1 MPSIRKLL
9 FITPLFCVLSCV
21 ADNTDIKGSK
31 DHPLLNRYPDTHII
45 EYRSSD
51 YDELE
56 IRIAKS
62 INDNGTFKHP
72 SKKFEGKLTTIE
84 YQSNG
89 KAPFLQVL
97 RNFEEGLKKAGFK
110 ELFSCDGIES
120 CGLTFGLYATL
131 QTPIHSNFENYPA
144 STDSTDGSRY
154 GYWSGTLTRSTGDVA
169 VSVLIGEDG
178 DHREKTD
185 IIVDIVESK
194 PMENNLVVVNPQFL
208 SESLARDGKAVLNG
222 IFFDTDKATLKS
234 ESSGAMTAIA
244 DYLSHNKSA
253 NVFIVGHT
261 DTVGSYEHNVDLS
274 SRRAAA
280 VAAAL
285 VKDFKIDAKRLQA
298 IGIGPAAPISSNAS
312 EAGRAGNRRVEMV
325 LR

>member
-1 MPSIRKLL
+1 VSPITKLL

-31 DHPLLNRYPDTHII
+31 DHPLLSRYPGTHII

-56 IRIAKS
+56 VRIAKS

-89 KAPFLQVL
+89 NAPFLQVL

-110 ELFSCDGIES
+110 ELFSCDGEDT
-120 CGLTFGLYATL
+120 CGPLFAVHAMLE
-131 QTPIHSNFENYPA
+131 TPTHSNFRNYPT
-144 STDSTDGSRY
+144 STDSTNGCRF
-154 GYWSGTLTRSTGDVA
+154 GYWSGILTSSTGNVA

-178 DHREKTD
+178 KYREKAD

-261 DTVGSYEHNVDLS
+261 DTVGNYEHNVDLS

-280 VAAAL
+280 VVAAL

-298 IGIGPAAPISSNAS
+298 IGVGPVAPISSNAS
-312 EAGRAGNRRVEMV
+312 EASRAGNRRVEMV